1 MCTWHLKIKVQRK
14 LTAKVYLCGAK
25 NKRMKTK
32 TLRKDKVNVIT
43 LGCSKNLVD
52 SENIITQLKGNDYE
66 VVHDSN
72 DEDANVVIVNTCG
85 FIDLAKE
92 ESVNTILQ
100 YAEVKKEGGIDKLY
114 VTGCLSQRYKDDLE
128 VEIPEVDA
136 YFGTLELPALLAKL
150 EADYRHELI
159 GERWLTTPQHYA
171 YLKISEGCNRTCS
184 FCAIP
189 LMRGKHISKPIE
201 RLVKE
206 AENLAR
212 HGVKEL
218 MLIAQELTY
227 YGLDIY
233 KKRELPRLLH
243 ALADVEGIE
252 WIRLHYAYPS
262 KFPTAV
268 FEVMAERPE
277 ICNYLDMP
285 LQHASDAV
293 LARMRRQITRQETI
307 DLVQKARLI
316 VPDLTLRTT
325 MLVGFPGESAAE
337 FQELCDFVEEM
348 EFDRLGVFQYS
359 HEEDTI
365 AHALAD
371 DISAELKAERANAL
385 MAIQQDISW
394 SKNQAKVG
402 QTYKTLFDRK
412 EGEYFVGRTE
422 GDSPEVDNEVLVKA
436 AEHYVRIGDFAPV
449 KITRAEDY
457 DLYGEVQTKPQ

>member
-1 MCTWHLKIKVQRK
+1 
-14 LTAKVYLCGAK
+14 
-25 NKRMKTK
+25 MKTK

-100 YAEVKKEGGIDKLY
+100 YAEVKKQGGIDKLY

-136 YFGTLELPALLAKL
+136 YFGTLELPSLLAKL
-150 EADYRHELI
+150 EADYQHDLI
-159 GERWLTTPQHYA
+159 GERWISTPQHYA

-189 LMRGKHISKPIE
+189 LMRGKHVSKPIE

-233 KKRELPRLLH
+233 KKRELPKLLH
-243 ALADVEGIE
+243 ALADVEGID

-262 KFPTAV
+262 KFPTEI

-285 LQHASDAV
+285 LQHANDDV
-293 LARMRRQITRQETI
+293 LARMRRQITRKETVE
-307 DLVQKARLI
+307 LVEKARI
-316 VPDLTLRTT
+316 MVPDLTLRTT
-325 MLVGFPGESAAE
+325 MLVGFPGETEAE
-337 FQELCDFVEEM
+337 FQDLCQFVEEM

-371 DISAELKAERANAL
+371 DIPAEVKAERANAL
-385 MAIQQDISW
+385 MELQQDISW

-402 QTYKTLFDRK
+402 KTFKTLFDRK
-412 EGEYFVGRTE
+412 EGEYFIGRTE

-436 AEHYVRIGDFAPV
+436 ADNYVRIGDFAPI

-457 DLYGEVQTKPQ
+457 DLYGEVEPR